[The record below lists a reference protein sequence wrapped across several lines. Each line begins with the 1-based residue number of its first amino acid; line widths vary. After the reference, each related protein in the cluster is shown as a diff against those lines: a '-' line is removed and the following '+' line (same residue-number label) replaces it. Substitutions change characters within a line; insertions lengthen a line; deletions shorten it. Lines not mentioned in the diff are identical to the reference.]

1 MADHTEPEFYNYPY
15 PQATEIPYKA
25 PPKDN
30 NPIVRGLPLVIAASL
45 VASLSPVSTFL
56 YKNAG
61 FDSLRKLKKELDH
74 VDCRFDPTVIPLKH
88 DDTPVSGYTAET
100 ALRPH
105 PEGATRFYSVKDY
118 YEAFKSGKF
127 TPTDVANA
135 LLPLIRRDVPNR
147 SSHSTAFLSTRVDL
161 VLKAAEESTAR
172 YAAGKPLGVLDG
184 VPIAVKDEVDVKG
197 YKNCFGTKKDFTK
210 AFDETSWCVLKWE
223 EQGAIN
229 VGKTNMHEIGMDTTN
244 NNPVCGTPLNPYN
257 EKYYTG
263 GSSGGSGYAVG
274 AGLVPIALGCGK
286 MRDSILQVRIAN
298 INQMAVEVSGFLLPT
313 AASTALRPPI
323 IACLPAPHLQ

>member
-1 MADHTEPEFYNYPY
+1 VCIQVDAAVCQDTTIPFLPTITMADHSEPEFYNYPP

-56 YKNAG
+56 YNNAG
-61 FDSLRKLKKELDH
+61 FDSLRKLNKELDH
-74 VDCRFDPTVIPLKH
+74 IECRFDPTVIPLKH
-88 DDTPVSGYTAET
+88 GDASVPSYTEET
-100 ALRPH
+100 ALRPP
-105 PEGATRFYSVKDY
+105 PEAANRFYSVKDY
-118 YEAFKSGKF
+118 HEAFKSAKF

-172 YAAGKPLGVLDG
+172 YATGKSLGVLDG

-197 YKNCFGTKKDFTK
+197 YKNCWGTKKDFTSPL
-210 AFDETSWCVLKWE
+210 DETSWCVLKWE

-274 AGLVPIALGCGK
+274 AGLVPIALGCG
-286 MRDSILQVRIAN
+286 RITHSN
-298 INQMAVEVSGFLLPT
+298 L
-313 AASTALRPPI
+313 LRPQN
-323 IACLPAPHLQ
+323 LP